1 MNSRHSTS
9 IKARKFVRFQSLAI
23 SIASCLFMAACATQS
38 HPDSGSTPSP
48 VTMHDA
54 GEDIFLSLDEGGV
67 WHPASKGQCP
77 AQLADFEFR
86 ETSVFNADGSD
97 VACQYGRSDGTTLTV
112 YFYQHDDLKT
122 AQSAAQV
129 AGDAIMQAF
138 PHANYLKEESRS
150 CTTHIDLMAGLSD
163 AMITEGGD
171 TTIEVGKT
179 PCFMFDISTGT
190 AAVATDM
197 IGPWHLKIR
206 LTGSQ
211 TGADITELQMAVAEV
226 LILERSSMSG
236 QPGTY
241 LGKLLHPSDE

>member
-1 MNSRHSTS
+1 MRL
-9 IKARKFVRFQSLAI
+9 R
-23 SIASCLFMAACATQS
+23 SIALSVAGCLFIAACATTQS
-38 HPDSGSTPSP
+38 APESDGASTP
-48 VTMHDA
+48 VTSRGA

-67 WHPASKGQCP
+67 WHPASKGHCP

-97 VACQYGRSDGTTLTV
+97 VACQYGRSDGTILTV

-197 IGPWHLKIR
+197 IGPWHFKIR
-206 LTGSQ
+206 ATGSQ
-211 TGADITELQMAVAEV
+211 TGAEISELWTTVAEV

-241 LGKLLHPSDE
+241 LGKLLSPSAE